1 MAYVNDVVFPIGN
14 PSNSE
19 LDLFLSGSS
28 RRINHCPFWFA
39 IEANLK
45 EEWDGLL
52 VDYYEAVT
60 PEEGIRRYQNYM
72 IANPGLRAKYFYDKN
87 DAEMIQKYES
97 LLYDRRTSMVIYYKT
112 DWESGLD

>member
-1 MAYVNDVVFPIGN
+1 MPASGGPSAEEPVKQVLKVVENNNIAVN
-14 PSNSE
+14 
-19 LDLFLSGSS
+19 
-28 RRINHCPFWFA
+28 A

-45 EEWDGLL
+45 EKWDGPI

-60 PEEGIRRYQNYM
+60 PEEGITRYQNYM

-87 DAEMIQKYES
+87 DVEMIQKYES
-97 LLYDRRTSMVIYYKT
+97 LLYDRRTTMVIYYKT

>member
-1 MAYVNDVVFPIGN
+1 MAYVNDVVFPIGD
-14 PSNSE
+14 PVYSE
-19 LDLFLSGSS
+19 LDLIRSAN

-39 IEANLK
+39 IKANLK
-45 EEWDGLL
+45 EKLDGHI

-60 PEEGIRRYQNYM
+60 PEEGMRRYQNYI
-72 IANPGLRAKYFYDKN
+72 IANTGIRAKYFYDKD

-97 LLYDRRTSMVIYYKT
+97 LLYDRRTSAVIYYKT

>member
-14 PSNSE
+14 PRHSE
-19 LDLFLSGSS
+19 LDLLRSVT

-39 IEANLK
+39 VEANLK
-45 EEWDGLL
+45 EKWDGPI

-60 PEEGIRRYQNYM
+60 PEEAIKRYENHL
-72 IANPGLRAKYFYDKN
+72 IANPGLRAKYFFSKS
-87 DAEMIQKYES
+87 DAEMIEKYEA
-97 LLYDRRTSMVIYYKT
+97 LLYDRRTNIVIYYKT

>member
-1 MAYVNDVVFPIGN
+1 MAYINDVVFPIGD
-14 PSNSE
+14 PVHSE
-19 LDLFLSGSS
+19 LDLILSAN

-39 IEANLK
+39 IEVNLK
-45 EEWDGLL
+45 EKWDGPI

-60 PEEGIRRYQNYM
+60 TEEGIKRYQNYM

-87 DAEMIQKYES
+87 DVEMIQKYES
-97 LLYDRRTSMVIYYKT
+97 LLYDRRTTMVIYYKT

>member
-1 MAYVNDVVFPIGN
+1 MAYVNDVVFPIGD
-14 PSNSE
+14 PVHSE
-19 LDLFLSGSS
+19 LDLILSAN

-45 EEWDGLL
+45 EKWDGPI

-60 PEEGIRRYQNYM
+60 PEEGIRRYQNYI

-87 DAEMIQKYES
+87 DVEMIQKYES

-112 DWESGLD
+112 DWESGLE